1 MPPNPFH
8 DESPDAAR
16 IAEEAALWLARRDCG
31 LSSSEQDEYL
41 QWLAADPRHAEAL
54 RQHAAAFERMMQL
67 YEWQPGGS
75 AAANPELFA
84 PTSASRVRRWVW
96 TLGAAAAVLLGGA
109 LLLDRPGDP
118 GAGAVRSYVR
128 VNERQALPDGSVVEL
143 KDGSRILVE
152 FTAGERRVRLAGE
165 AHFQVAKNPT
175 PFVVVAGGVAVRAV
189 GTAFNTRID
198 TDAVEVVVTEG
209 RVAVAKLNPENG
221 NPPPVTPPTASPVAD
236 WAEVGAGQR
245 GIVSLTA
252 EAAPRISDLT
262 PVQTKHLLE
271 WKAPRLQFAET
282 PLAVAVKEFN
292 RRNAVR
298 LVVADRDLGTVPI
311 GGTFRAD
318 NPEGFARVLELTLE
332 LKATRRGDHEIVL
345 SR

>member
-1 MPPNPFH
+1 
-8 DESPDAAR
+8 
-16 IAEEAALWLARRDCG
+16 
-31 LSSSEQDEYL
+31 
-41 QWLAADPRHAEAL
+41 
-54 RQHAAAFERMMQL
+54 MMQL
-67 YEWQPGGS
+67 YEWQPGQSVG
-75 AAANPELFA
+75 ANPDLFA
-84 PTSASRVRRWVW
+84 PTAASRWRRWGW
-96 TLGAAAAVLLGGA
+96 GIAAAAALVLGA
-109 LLLDRPGDP
+109 ELLWRLPTDAGR
-118 GAGAVRSYVR
+118 GAPEKSYVR

-165 AHFQVAKNPT
+165 AHFQVAKSTT

-189 GTAFNTRID
+189 GTAFNTRLD
-198 TDAVEVVVTEG
+198 ADAVEVVVTEG

-221 NPPPVTPPTASPVAD
+221 SVPPGPPAFAAPAAV

-245 GIVSLTA
+245 GIVSLTTA
-252 EAAPRISDLT
+252 AAPRISDLT
-262 PVQTKHLLE
+262 PVETKHLLE

-282 PLAVAVKEFN
+282 PLSVAIEEFN
-292 RRNAVR
+292 RRNALR

-332 LKATRRGDHEIVL
+332 LKATRHGDREIVL